1 MRKTTL
7 LCALLATALCG
18 GAQAQGDVTY
28 SLVTTADGLTDGTK
42 YVLKYTGPGSPAN
55 VYVYEETSHTCN
67 DNNGWQGDGWNAT
80 TLLGENYGIVRR
92 QANGT
97 SEAPSFT
104 ADQTQYFFTL
114 EAGENGTFAIK
125 SASDNYVDGRDFT
138 EVVSNKGV
146 PVHTVS
152 STVNKTYFTFTW
164 DSGQSRWN
172 IGNGAASGR
181 NYLNVGGVDDG
192 CVTLWNNTAG
202 NDKGRWQLYA
212 VLENAVTVTVTSQ
225 VDLGNGDVRD
235 YGSETVS
242 TAVGASVAAPTYSY
256 LTLAEGES
264 ETVEVTEDG
273 QTITFTYVQDLPF
286 ETTEGINGTFPADAK
301 WYGVDMHSNQTA
313 TNGGQYT
320 WQYNADD
327 ARLLTP
333 GTPKALSTG
342 LPYDQQF
349 CFAGNIVDGFKIY
362 NRAAGAGMTLESTA
376 NNPTLTANNANNLW
390 KLVKSTVIDGAFCF
404 QQSGGTQYLNH
415 QTENNGALH
424 VAKYWTAPDNGSSCR
439 AFPAAS
445 FSYNYLSNFTT
456 APAGAVGGL
465 TDENA
470 TAQAVEAVAAYEDNK
485 FNSDYFAD
493 ALAAVSAAAGDT
505 VAFVPGAYYRLVNVG
520 LANGTVTYADG
531 AANLTGNITEA
542 EALAE
547 PGTVIRF
554 EPVEGVEGQYHLMVQ
569 GRYFGTTR
577 GSTPVVLTDAA
588 SAPAYTIAK
597 ANAGGRFVIKDV
609 TGGDQAYLNLQ
620 SSSRNVLGW
629 ISGEDASRWY
639 IVPATELTVA
649 LNSAEGSTWAS
660 LYLPFGVNLPEG
672 LKAYT
677 GTRNDEAQTVTLTA
691 IDAVPAETGVILEGS
706 DETYTLTIDDV
717 TADVTDNAFSGTNV
731 QLTDI
736 EKNSYYT
743 LGYGSNGLGLY
754 HPNKTTLRANVAFM
768 QAGAQGVQGYRLML
782 DGTTTGIEGAPTAGA
797 ATDGTWYDLGGRR
810 VTAPT
815 KGVYIQNGRKVVVK

>member
-18 GAQAQGDVTY
+18 GAQAQDDVTY

-42 YVLKYTGPGSPAN
+42 YVLKYIGPGSPIN

-67 DNNGWQGDGWNAT
+67 DNNGWQGHDWNAT
-80 TLLGENYGIVRR
+80 NLLGENYGIVRR

-97 SEAPSFT
+97 SGAPSFT

-114 EAGENGTFAIK
+114 EEGEDGKFAIK
-125 SASDNYVDGRDFT
+125 SASGKYVDGRDFT

-152 STVNKTYFTFTW
+152 STVNQTYFTFTW
-164 DSGQSRWN
+164 DSEHSCWN

-181 NYLNVGGVDDG
+181 NHLNVGGVDDG

-212 VLENAVTVTVTSQ
+212 VLENAVTVTVTSR

-235 YGSETVS
+235 YDSETVS

-256 LTLAEGES
+256 LTLAEGEN
-264 ETVEVTEDG
+264 ETVEVTGDD

-286 ETTEGINGTFPADAK
+286 ETTEGINGNFPADAK

-313 TNGGQYT
+313 SNGGQYT
-320 WQYNADD
+320 WQYNAND

-333 GTPKALSTG
+333 GTAKALATG

-362 NRAAGAGMTLESTA
+362 NRAAGATKTLESTA
-376 NNPTLTANNANNLW
+376 NNPTLTTSNANNLW
-390 KLVKSTVIDGAFCF
+390 KLVKSTAIEGAFWF
-404 QQSGGTQYLNH
+404 QQPGGTQYLNH
-415 QTENNGALH
+415 QTENNGAIH
-424 VAKYWTAPDNGSSCR
+424 VAKYGNADHGSSCR

-493 ALAAVSAAAGDT
+493 ALAAVSAAASDT

-520 LANGTVTYADG
+520 IENGTVTYADG
-531 AANLTGNITEA
+531 AANLTGNITETD
-542 EALAE
+542 ALAE

-554 EPVEGVEGQYHLMVQ
+554 EPVNDQEGQYHLMVQ
-569 GRYFGTTR
+569 GRYLSTTR
-577 GSTPVVLTDAA
+577 GNTNVQLTDATNA
-588 SAPAYTIAK
+588 VAYTIAK
-597 ANAGGRFVIKDV
+597 ANAQGRYVIKDV
-609 TGGDQAYLNLQ
+609 TGGDQAYLNLNNGT
-620 SSSRNVLGW
+620 RNVLGW
-629 ISGEDASRWY
+629 SSNEDASRWY
-639 IVPATELTVA
+639 IVPATSLEVT
-649 LNSAEGSTWAS
+649 LNSTEDATWAS
-660 LYLPFGVNLPEG
+660 LYLPFGVELPKG

-677 GTRNDEAQTVTLTA
+677 GTRNDDEQTVTLTA

-706 DETYTLTIDDV
+706 AETYTLTITDV
-717 TADVTDNAFSGTNV
+717 TAGATDNAFTGTNQ

-736 EKNSYYT
+736 DNTAYYT
-743 LGYGSNGLGLY
+743 LGYGSKGLGLY
-754 HPNKTTLRANVAFM
+754 HPNQTTLRANVAFM
-768 QAGAQGVQGYRLML
+768 LKGAQGVQGYRLDL
-782 DGTTTGIEGAPTAGA
+782 GGTTTGIEGAPAAGA

-810 VTAPT
+810 VTSPT
-815 KGVYIQNGRKVVVK
+815 KGVYVKNGRKVVVR

>member
-42 YVLKYTGPGSPAN
+42 YVLKYTGPGSPAD
-55 VYVYEETSHTCN
+55 VYVYEETSHTCSN
-67 DNNGWQGDGWNAT
+67 NNGWQGSGWDAT
-80 TLLGENYGIVRR
+80 RLLGENYGIVRR

-104 ADQTQYFFTL
+104 AEQTQYFFTL
-114 EAGENGTFAIK
+114 EEGEDGKFAIK
-125 SASDNYVDGRDFT
+125 SASGNYVDGRDFT
-138 EVVSNKGV
+138 EVVSGKGV

-152 STVNKTYFTFTW
+152 STVNQTYFTFTW

-225 VDLGNGDVRD
+225 VKLGNGDVRD
-235 YGSETVS
+235 YDSETVS

-264 ETVEVTEDG
+264 ETVEVTGDD
-273 QTITFTYVQDLPF
+273 QIITFTYVQDLPF
-286 ETTEGINGTFPADAK
+286 ETTEGIGEDFPADAK
-301 WYGVDMHSNQTA
+301 WYGVDMHSNQ
-313 TNGGQYT
+313 NNFT
-320 WQYNADD
+320 WQYNAAD
-327 ARLLTP
+327 ARVLTP
-333 GTPKALSTG
+333 VTAKALAEG

-362 NRAAGAGMTLESTA
+362 NRAAGATMTLESTA
-376 NNPTLTANNANNLW
+376 SNPTLTTGGTNNTW
-390 KLVKSTVIDGAFCF
+390 KLVKSTVIENAFCL
-404 QQSGGTQYLNH
+404 QQPGGTNYLNH
-415 QTENNGALH
+415 QTDGDLH
-424 VAKYWTAPDNGSSCR
+424 VVKYWTAADNGSSCR
-439 AFPAAS
+439 VFPAGS
-445 FSYNYLSNFTT
+445 FSYNYLAPYAN

-465 TDENA
+465 TDDGA
-470 TAQAVEAVAAYEDNK
+470 RGQAVTAAEGYEANK
-485 FNSDYFAD
+485 FNNDWFAS
-493 ALAAVSAAAGDT
+493 ALSAVATAAGDT

-531 AANLTGNITEA
+531 AANLTGNITET

-554 EPVEGVEGQYHLMVQ
+554 EPVEGADGQYRLMVQ
-569 GRYFGTTR
+569 GRYFGNTR
-577 GSTPVVLTDAA
+577 QSANVVLTDAA
-588 SAPAYTIAK
+588 GAPAYTIAK

-609 TGGDQAYLNLQ
+609 TGGDYAYLNLQ

-629 ISGEDASRWY
+629 SSGEDASRWY
-639 IVPATELTVA
+639 IVPATSLEVT
-649 LNSAEGSTWAS
+649 LNSTEDATWAS
-660 LYLPFGVNLPEG
+660 LYLPFGVELPKG

-677 GTRNDEAQTVTLTA
+677 GTRNDDEQTVTLTA

-706 DETYTLTIDDV
+706 DETYTLTITDV
-717 TADVTDNAFSGTNV
+717 TADVTDNAFTGTNQ
-731 QLTDI
+731 QLTYID
-736 EKNSYYT
+736 KTAYYT
-743 LGYGSNGLGLY
+743 LGYGLKGLGLY
-754 HPNKTTLRANVAFM
+754 HPNQTTLRANVAFM
-768 QAGAQGVQGYRLML
+768 LKGAQGVQGYRLDL
-782 DGTTTGIEGAPTAGA
+782 GGTTTGIEGAPAAGA

-810 VTAPT
+810 VTSPT
-815 KGVYIQNGRKVVVK
+815 KGVYVKNGRKVVVR

>member
-28 SLVTTADGLTDGTK
+28 RLVTTADGLTDGTK
-42 YVLKYTGPGSPAN
+42 YVLKYTGPGSPAD
-55 VYVYEETSHTCN
+55 VYVYEETSHTCSN
-67 DNNGWQGDGWNAT
+67 NNGWQGSGWDAT
-80 TLLGENYGIVRR
+80 RLLGENYGIVRR

-104 ADQTQYFFTL
+104 AEQTQYFFTL
-114 EAGENGTFAIK
+114 EEGEDGKFAIK
-125 SASDNYVDGRDFT
+125 SASGNYVDGRDFT
-138 EVVSNKGV
+138 EVVSGKGV

-152 STVNKTYFTFTW
+152 STVNQTYFTFTW

-202 NDKGRWQLYA
+202 NDKGSWQLYA

-225 VDLGNGDVRD
+225 VKLGNGDVRD
-235 YGSETVS
+235 YDSETVS

-264 ETVEVTEDG
+264 ETVEVTGDG

-286 ETTEGINGTFPADAK
+286 ETTEGIGENFPADAK
-301 WYGVDMHSNQTA
+301 WYGVDMHSNQ
-313 TNGGQYT
+313 NSFT
-320 WQYNADD
+320 WQYNAED
-327 ARLLTP
+327 ARVLTP
-333 GTPKALSTG
+333 VTAKALAEG

-349 CFAGNIVDGFKIY
+349 CFAGNIVDGFKVY
-362 NRAAGAGMTLESTA
+362 NRAAGATKTLESTA
-376 NNPTLTANNANNLW
+376 TNPTLTTGGTNNTW
-390 KLVKSTVIDGAFCF
+390 KLVKSTAIENAFCL
-404 QQSGGTQYLNH
+404 QQPGGTNYLNH
-415 QTENNGALH
+415 QTDGDLH
-424 VAKYWTAPDNGSSCR
+424 VVKYWRDADHGSSCR
-439 AFPAAS
+439 VFPAGS
-445 FSYNYLSNFTT
+445 FSYNYMAPYAN

-465 TDENA
+465 TDDGA
-470 TAQAVEAVAAYEDNK
+470 RGQAVTAAEGYEANK
-485 FNSDYFAD
+485 FNSDWFAS
-493 ALAAVSAAAGDT
+493 ALSAVAAAAGDT
-505 VAFVPGAYYRLVNVG
+505 VAFVPGDYYRLVNVG
-520 LANGTVTYADG
+520 IDNGTITYADG
-531 AANLTGNITEA
+531 AANLTGNISDA
-542 EALAE
+542 DALAE

-554 EPVEGVEGQYHLMVQ
+554 EPVEGVEGQYRLMVQ

-609 TGGDQAYLNLQ
+609 TGAEQAYLNLQ

-639 IVPATELTVA
+639 IVPATSLKVT
-649 LNSAEGSTWAS
+649 LNSAEGATWAS
-660 LYLPFGVNLPEG
+660 LYLPFGVELPKG

-691 IDAVPAETGVILEGS
+691 IDAVPAETGVILEGTE
-706 DETYTLTIDDV
+706 DTYTLTITDV
-717 TADVTDNAFSGTNV
+717 TADATDNAFTGTNQ

-736 EKNSYYT
+736 DKTAYYT

-754 HPNKTTLRANVAFM
+754 HPNETTLRANVAFL

-797 ATDGTWYDLGGRR
+797 DKADTWYDLSGRR

>member
-1 MRKTTL
+1 MRKSTL

-18 GAQAQGDVTY
+18 GAQAQSDVTY

-80 TLLGENYGIVRR
+80 NLLGENYGIVRR

-97 SEAPSFT
+97 SEAPAFS
-104 ADQTQYFFTL
+104 AEETQYFFTL
-114 EAGENGTFAIK
+114 EAGENGTFAVK
-125 SASDNYVDGRDFT
+125 AASGNCVDGRDLAQVT
-138 EVVSNKGV
+138 SGKGV

-152 STVNKTYFTFTW
+152 STVNKSFFTFEW
-164 DSGQSRWN
+164 NSSSSRWN
-172 IGNGAASGR
+172 IGNGATSGR
-181 NYLNVGGVDDG
+181 NYLNVGGVDNG
-192 CVTLWNNTAG
+192 CVTMWNSPNG
-202 NDKGRWQLYA
+202 NDKGNWQIYA
-212 VLENAVTVTVTSQ
+212 LMDDAVSVTVTSQ
-225 VDLGNGDVRD
+225 VDLGGGDVRT
-235 YGSETVS
+235 YSTETVTS
-242 TAVGASVAAPTYSY
+242 AVGATVTAPDIAY
-256 LTLAEGES
+256 LTLAEGQPS
-264 ETVEVTEDG
+264 EVEVRENG
-273 QTITFTYVQDLPF
+273 QTITFTYVQNLPF
-286 ETTEGINGTFPADAK
+286 ETTAVANGTFPTDAK

-320 WQYNADD
+320 WQYNAED

-342 LPYDQQF
+342 LPYEQQF
-349 CFAGNIVDGFKIY
+349 CFDGNIVDGFKIY
-362 NRAAGAGMTLESTA
+362 NRAADATMTLESTA

-445 FSYNYLSNFTT
+445 FSYNYLSNITT

-465 TDENA
+465 TKDA
-470 TAQAVEAVAAYEDNK
+470 LAQAKETMAAYEDNK
-485 FNSDYFAD
+485 FNSDYFAE
-493 ALAAVSAAAGDT
+493 ALAGDT

-520 LANGTVTYADG
+520 LENGTVTYADG
-531 AANLTGNITEA
+531 AANLTGNITET

-547 PGTVIRF
+547 PGTVVRF
-554 EPVEGVEGQYHLMVQ
+554 EPVEGADGQYRLMVQ
-569 GRYFGTTR
+569 GRYFGNTR
-577 GSTPVVLTDAA
+577 QSANVVLTDAA
-588 SAPAYTIAK
+588 GAPAYTIAK

-609 TGGDQAYLNLQ
+609 TGGDYAYLNLQ

-629 ISGEDASRWY
+629 SSGEDASRWY
-639 IVPATELTVA
+639 IVPATSLEVT
-649 LNSAEGSTWAS
+649 LNSTEDATWAS
-660 LYLPFGVNLPEG
+660 LYLPFGVELPKG

-677 GTRNDEAQTVTLTA
+677 GTRNDDEQTVTLTA

-706 DETYTLTIDDV
+706 AETYTLTITDV
-717 TADVTDNAFSGTNV
+717 TADVTDNAFTGTNQ
-731 QLTDI
+731 QLTNID
-736 EKNSYYT
+736 KTAYYT
-743 LGYGSNGLGLY
+743 LGYGPKGLGLY
-754 HPNKTTLRANVAFM
+754 HPNETTLRANVAFM
-768 QAGAQGVQGYRLML
+768 LKGAQGVQGYRLDL
-782 DGTTTGIEGAPTAGA
+782 GGTTTGIEGAPAAGA

-810 VTAPT
+810 VTSPT
-815 KGVYIQNGRKVVVK
+815 KGVYVKNGRKVVVR

>member
-28 SLVTTADGLTDGTK
+28 RLVTTADGLTDGTK

-55 VYVYEETSHTCN
+55 VYVYEETSHTCSN
-67 DNNGWQGDGWNAT
+67 NNGWQGDGWNAT
-80 TLLGENYGIVRR
+80 NLLGENYGIVRR

-114 EAGENGTFAIK
+114 EADENGKFAIK
-125 SASDNYVDGRDFT
+125 SASGKYVDGRDFT
-138 EVVSNKGV
+138 EVVSGKGV

-152 STVNKTYFTFTW
+152 STVNQTYFTFTW
-164 DSGQSRWN
+164 DSEHSCWN

-181 NYLNVGGVDDG
+181 NYLNVGGVDGG

-202 NDKGRWQLYA
+202 DDKGRWQLYA

-225 VDLGNGDVRD
+225 VNLGGNDVRT
-235 YGSETVS
+235 YSTETVT
-242 TAVGASVAAPTYSY
+242 TAVGATVTAPDIAY
-256 LTLAEGES
+256 LTLAEGQPS
-264 ETVEVTEDG
+264 EVEVTENG

-286 ETTEGINGTFPADAK
+286 ETTEGINGSFPADAK

-320 WQYNADD
+320 WQYNAED

-342 LPYDQQF
+342 LPYEQQF
-349 CFAGNIVDGFKIY
+349 CFDGNIVDGFKIY

-376 NNPTLTANNANNLW
+376 NNPTLTTSNANNLW

-445 FSYNYLSNFTT
+445 FSYNYLSNITT

-465 TDENA
+465 TKDA
-470 TAQAVEAVAAYEDNK
+470 LAQAKETMAAYEDNK
-485 FNSDYFAD
+485 FNSDYFAE
-493 ALAAVSAAAGDT
+493 ALAGDT

-520 LANGTVTYADG
+520 LENGTVTYADG
-531 AANLTGNITEA
+531 AANLTGNITET

-554 EPVEGVEGQYHLMVQ
+554 EPVEGADGQYRLMVQ
-569 GRYFGTTR
+569 GRYFGNTR
-577 GSTPVVLTDAA
+577 QSANVVLTDAA
-588 SAPAYTIAK
+588 GAPAYTIAK

-609 TGGDQAYLNLQ
+609 TGGDYAYLNLQ

-629 ISGEDASRWY
+629 SSNEDASRWY

-660 LYLPFGVNLPEG
+660 LYLPFGVKLPEG

-677 GTRNDEAQTVTLTA
+677 GTRNDDEQTVTLTA

-706 DETYTLTIDDV
+706 DETYTLTITDV
-717 TADVTDNAFSGTNV
+717 TAGATDNAFSGTNV

-736 EKNSYYT
+736 DKSNYYT
-743 LGYGSNGLGLY
+743 LGYGSYGLGLY
-754 HPNKTTLRANVAFM
+754 HPNEMTLRANVAFM
-768 QAGAQGVQGYRLML
+768 LKGAQGVQGYRLDL
-782 DGTTTGIEGAPTAGA
+782 GGTTTGIEGAPAAGA
-797 ATDGTWYDLGGRR
+797 DKADTWYDLSGRR

>member
-1 MRKTTL
+1 MKRITL
-7 LCALLATALCG
+7 LSALLLFVTATWAAELPSILTGRGTKPGEVQNGMEVVLRCVANNLHDYNFLAG
-18 GAQAQGDVTY
+18 PTVVTEYSEDVVWVLEAVDGETNKFY
-28 SLVTTADGLTDGTK
+28 LKKKNTADNAYIQT
-42 YVLKYTGPGSPAN
+42 PAN
-55 VYVYEETSHTCN
+55 NTNQTKVSLGAKETA
-67 DNNGWQGDGWNAT
+67 GKFEFR
-80 TLLGENYGIVRR
+80 LLTE
-92 QANGT
+92 
-97 SEAPSFT
+97 
-104 ADQTQYFFTL
+104 ADQTKFGSSVKVDDTYDPEYTCKIVVTATNGS
-114 EAGENGTFAIK
+114 EAILRDDGDAAFAAGGSDGGTYAGI
-125 SASDNYVDGRDFT
+125 DGAEWT
-138 EVVSNKGV
+138 I
-146 PVHTVS
+146 
-152 STVNKTYFTFTW
+152 
-164 DSGQSRWN
+164 WN
-172 IGNGAASGR
+172 I
-181 NYLNVGGVDDG
+181 YNVSDLD
-192 CVTLWNNTAG
+192 LH
-202 NDKGRWQLYA
+202 
-212 VLENAVTVTVTSQ
+212 EVTVVCQ
-225 VDLGNGDVRD
+225 VDLGGDVRT
-235 YGSETVS
+235 YSTETLTS
-242 TAVGASVAAPTYSY
+242 AVGATVAAPDITY
-256 LTLAEGES
+256 LTLAEGQPS
-264 ETVEVTEDG
+264 EVEVTENG
-273 QTITFTYVQDLPF
+273 QTITFTYVQNLPF
-286 ETTEGINGTFPADAK
+286 ETTAVADGTFPADAK

-342 LPYDQQF
+342 LPYEQQF
-349 CFAGNIVDGFKIY
+349 CFDGNIVDGFKIY

-376 NNPTLTANNANNLW
+376 NNPTLTTSNANNLW
-390 KLVKSTVIDGAFCF
+390 KLVKSTAIEGAFWF
-404 QQSGGTQYLNH
+404 QQPGGTQYLNH
-415 QTENNGALH
+415 QTENNGAIH
-424 VAKYWTAPDNGSSCR
+424 VAKYGNADHGSSCR

-493 ALAAVSAAAGDT
+493 ALAAVSAAASDT

-520 LANGTVTYADG
+520 IENGTVTYADG
-531 AANLTGNITEA
+531 AANLTGNITETD
-542 EALAE
+542 ALAE

-597 ANAGGRFVIKDV
+597 ANVGGRFVIKDV

-629 ISGEDASRWY
+629 NSGEDASRWY

-660 LYLPFGVNLPEG
+660 LYLPFGVSLPDG

-706 DETYTLTIDDV
+706 EETYTLTITDV
-717 TADVTDNAFSGTNV
+717 TADVAGNAFTGTNQ

-736 EKNSYYT
+736 DKAAYYT

-754 HPNKTTLRANVAFM
+754 HPNETTLRANVAFL

-797 ATDGTWYDLGGRR
+797 DKADTWYDLSGRR

>member
-18 GAQAQGDVTY
+18 GAQAQDDVTY
-28 SLVTTADGLTDGTK
+28 SLVTTADGLTDGAT

-55 VYVYEETSHTCN
+55 VYIYEETPHTCVN
-67 DNNGWQGDGWNAT
+67 NNGWFGSGWDAATILGDNP
-80 TLLGENYGIVRR
+80 GIVRR
-92 QANGT
+92 QGT
-97 SEAPSFT
+97 GT
-104 ADQTQYFFTL
+104 ADAPAFSAEETQYFFTL

-125 SASDNYVDGRDFT
+125 AASGNYVDGRDLT
-138 EVVSNKGV
+138 QVTSEKGV

-152 STVNKTYFTFTW
+152 STVNKSFFTFEW
-164 DSGQSRWN
+164 NSSQSRWN

-181 NYLNVGGVDDG
+181 NYLNVGGVDNG
-192 CVTLWNNTAG
+192 CATMWNSTTG
-202 NDKGRWQLYA
+202 NDKGNWQIYA
-212 VLENAVTVTVTSQ
+212 VMDDAVSVTVTSQ
-225 VDLGNGDVRD
+225 VDLGSGDVRT
-235 YGSETVS
+235 YSTETLTS
-242 TAVGASVAAPTYSY
+242 AVGATVAAPDITY
-256 LTLAEGES
+256 LTLAEGQPS
-264 ETVEVTEDG
+264 EVEVTENG
-273 QTITFTYVQDLPF
+273 QTITFTYVQNLPF
-286 ETTEGINGTFPADAK
+286 ETTAVADGTFPADAK

-342 LPYDQQF
+342 LPYEQQF
-349 CFAGNIVDGFKIY
+349 CFDGNIVDGFKIY

-376 NNPTLTANNANNLW
+376 NNPTLTTSNANNLW
-390 KLVKSTVIDGAFCF
+390 KLVKSTAIEGAFWF
-404 QQSGGTQYLNH
+404 QQPGGTQYLNH
-415 QTENNGALH
+415 QTENNGAIH
-424 VAKYWTAPDNGSSCR
+424 VAKYGNADHGSSCR

-493 ALAAVSAAAGDT
+493 ALAAVSAAASDT

-520 LANGTVTYADG
+520 IENGTVTYADG
-531 AANLTGNITEA
+531 AANLTGNISDA
-542 EALAE
+542 DALAE

-554 EPVEGVEGQYHLMVQ
+554 EPVNDQEGQYHLMVQ
-569 GRYFGTTR
+569 GRYLSTTR
-577 GSTPVVLTDAA
+577 ASVNVQLTDAA
-588 SAPAYTIAK
+588 NAVAYTIAK
-597 ANAGGRFVIKDV
+597 ANAQGRYVIKDV
-609 TGGDQAYLNLQ
+609 TGANQAYLNLNNDT
-620 SSSRNVLGW
+620 RNVLGW
-629 ISGEDASRWY
+629 SSNEDASRWY
-639 IVPATELTVA
+639 IVPATSLEVT
-649 LNSAEGSTWAS
+649 LNSAEGATWAS
-660 LYLPFGVNLPEG
+660 LYLPFGVELPKG

-677 GTRNDEAQTVTLTA
+677 GTRNDAEQTVTLTA

-736 EKNSYYT
+736 EKSSYYT

-754 HPNKTTLRANVAFM
+754 HPNETTLRANVAFM
-768 QAGAQGVQGYRLML
+768 QAGGAQGVQGYRLML
-782 DGTTTGIEGAPTAGA
+782 DGTTTGIEGVTTP
-797 ATDGTWYDLGGRR
+797 ATDKADVWYDLSGRR

-815 KGVYIQNGRKVVVK
+815 KGIYIQNGRKVVVK

>member
-18 GAQAQGDVTY
+18 GAQAQDDVTY

-80 TLLGENYGIVRR
+80 RLLGENYGIVRR

-114 EAGENGTFAIK
+114 EAGGDGKFAIK
-125 SASDNYVDGRDFT
+125 SASGNYVDGRDFT

-192 CVTLWNNTAG
+192 CVTLWNNDAG

-212 VLENAVTVTVTSQ
+212 VLENAVTVTVTSR
-225 VDLGNGDVRD
+225 VNLGNGDVRD
-235 YGSETVS
+235 YDSETVS

-264 ETVEVTEDG
+264 ETVEVTENG

-286 ETTEGINGTFPADAK
+286 ETTAVADGSFPADAK
-301 WYGVDMHSNQTA
+301 WYGVDMHSNQ
-313 TNGGQYT
+313 NNFT
-320 WQYNADD
+320 WQYNAED
-327 ARLLTP
+327 ARVLTP
-333 GTPKALSTG
+333 VTAKALAEG

-362 NRAAGAGMTLESTA
+362 NRAAGATMTLESTA
-376 NNPTLTANNANNLW
+376 TNPTLTTNGTNDAW
-390 KLVKSTVIDGAFCF
+390 KLVESTVITNGFCF
-404 QQSGGTQYLNH
+404 QQPNGTSYLNH
-415 QTENNGALH
+415 QVENDTHLI
-424 VAKYWTAPDNGSSCR
+424 KYGNAADNGSSCR
-439 AFPAAS
+439 VFPAAS
-445 FSYNYLSNFTT
+445 FSYNYLNNFAT
-456 APAGAVGGL
+456 PVGAVGGL
-465 TDENA
+465 TDEDA

-485 FNSDYFAD
+485 FDSDYFAD
-493 ALAAVSAAAGDT
+493 ALTAVSAAAGDT

-542 EALAE
+542 DALAE

-554 EPVEGVEGQYHLMVQ
+554 EPVEGVEGQYRLMVQ
-569 GRYFGTTR
+569 GRYLGTTR
-577 GSTPVVLTDAA
+577 QSTNVALTDADGA
-588 SAPAYTIAK
+588 VAYSIAK
-597 ANAGGRFVIKDV
+597 GNAAGRFVIKDV
-609 TGGDQAYLNLQ
+609 TGGDQAYLNLNNDT
-620 SSSRNVLGW
+620 RNVLGW
-629 ISGEDASRWY
+629 SSNEDASRWY
-639 IVPATELTVA
+639 IVPATSLEVT
-649 LNSAEGSTWAS
+649 LNSAEDATWAS
-660 LYLPFGVNLPEG
+660 LYLPFGVKLPDG

-677 GTRNDEAQTVTLTA
+677 GTRNDAEQTVTLTA

-706 DETYTLTIDDV
+706 AETYTLTIADV
-717 TADVTDNAFSGTNV
+717 TAGATDNAFTGTNQ

-736 EKNSYYT
+736 DKTAYYT
-743 LGYGSNGLGLY
+743 LGYGSKGLGLY
-754 HPNKTTLRANVAFM
+754 HPDQTTLRANVAFM
-768 QAGAQGVQGYRLML
+768 LKGAEGVQGYRLDL
-782 DGTTTGIEGAPTAGA
+782 GGTTTGIEGAPAAGA

-810 VTAPT
+810 VTSPT
-815 KGVYIQNGRKVVVK
+815 KGVYVKNGRKVVVR

>member
-28 SLVTTADGLTDGTK
+28 RLVTTADGLTDGTK
-42 YVLKYTGPGSPAN
+42 YVLKYTGPGSPAD
-55 VYVYEETSHTCN
+55 VYVYEETSHTCSN
-67 DNNGWQGDGWNAT
+67 NNGWQGDGWNAT
-80 TLLGENYGIVRR
+80 NLLGENYGIVRR

-114 EAGENGTFAIK
+114 EEGEDGKFAIK
-125 SASDNYVDGRDFT
+125 SASGNYVDGRDFT
-138 EVVSNKGV
+138 EVVSGKGV

-152 STVNKTYFTFTW
+152 STINQTYFTFTW

-192 CVTLWNNTAG
+192 CVTLWNNAAG

-212 VLENAVTVTVTSQ
+212 VLENAVTVTSR

-235 YGSETVS
+235 YKSETVS
-242 TAVGASVAAPTYSY
+242 TTIGASVAAPTYSY

-264 ETVEVTEDG
+264 ETVEVTENG

-286 ETTEGINGTFPADAK
+286 ETTEGINGNFPADAK
-301 WYGVDMHSNQTA
+301 WYGVDMHSS
-313 TNGGQYT
+313 TNSFT
-320 WQYNADD
+320 WQYNAAD
-327 ARLLTP
+327 ARVLTP
-333 GTPKALSTG
+333 VTAKALAEG

-362 NRAAGAGMTLESTA
+362 NRAAGATMTLESTA
-376 NNPTLTANNANNLW
+376 TNPTLTTSGTNDTW
-390 KLVKSTVIDGAFCF
+390 KLVESTVITNAFCF
-404 QQSGGTQYLNH
+404 QQPNGTSYLNH
-415 QTENNGALH
+415 SSNHDIQ
-424 VAKYWTAPDNGSSCR
+424 YWHAADNGSSCR
-439 AFPAAS
+439 VFPAAS
-445 FSYNYLSNFTT
+445 FSYNYLTPYTT
-456 APAGAVGGL
+456 VPAGAVGDLADEIRSQVETAIDEYETYKFDSDRFASVL
-465 TDENA
+465 T
-470 TAQAVEAVAAYEDNK
+470 AVAEA
-485 FNSDYFAD
+485 
-493 ALAAVSAAAGDT
+493 DT
-505 VAFVPGAYYRLVNVG
+505 VAFEPGAYYRLVNVG
-520 LANGTVTYADG
+520 MKNGTITYADG

-542 EALAE
+542 DALAE

-577 GSTPVVLTDAA
+577 QSANVVLTDAA
-588 SAPAYTIAK
+588 GAPAYTIAK

-609 TGGDQAYLNLQ
+609 TGGDYAYLNLQ

-629 ISGEDASRWY
+629 SSGEDASRWY
-639 IVPATELTVA
+639 IVPATSLEVT
-649 LNSAEGSTWAS
+649 LNSAEGATWAS
-660 LYLPFGVNLPEG
+660 LYLPFGVELPDG

-677 GTRNDEAQTVTLTA
+677 GTRNDAEQTVTLTA

-706 DETYTLTIDDV
+706 DETYTLTITDV
-717 TADVTDNAFSGTNV
+717 TADVTDNAFTGTNQ

-736 EKNSYYT
+736 DKTAYYT

-754 HPNKTTLRANVAFM
+754 HPNETTLRANVAFL

-797 ATDGTWYDLGGRR
+797 DKADTWYDLSGRR

>member
-1 MRKTTL
+1 MRKSTL

-18 GAQAQGDVTY
+18 GAQAQSDVTY

-80 TLLGENYGIVRR
+80 NLLGENYGIVRR

-97 SEAPSFT
+97 SEAPAFS
-104 ADQTQYFFTL
+104 AEETQYFFTL

-125 SASDNYVDGRDFT
+125 AASGNYVDGRDLAQVT
-138 EVVSNKGV
+138 SGKGV

-152 STVNKTYFTFTW
+152 STVNKSFFTFEW
-164 DSGQSRWN
+164 NSSSSRWN
-172 IGNGAASGR
+172 IGNGATSGR
-181 NYLNVGGVDDG
+181 NYLNVGGVDNG
-192 CVTLWNNTAG
+192 CVTMWNSPNG
-202 NDKGRWQLYA
+202 NDKGNWQIYA
-212 VLENAVTVTVTSQ
+212 LMDDAVSVTVTSQ
-225 VDLGNGDVRD
+225 VDLGGGDVRT
-235 YGSETVS
+235 YSTETVTS
-242 TAVGASVAAPTYSY
+242 AVGATVTAPDIAY
-256 LTLAEGES
+256 LTLAEGQPS
-264 ETVEVTEDG
+264 EVEVRENG
-273 QTITFTYVQDLPF
+273 QTITFTYVQNLPF
-286 ETTEGINGTFPADAK
+286 ETTAVANGTFPADAK

-313 TNGGQYT
+313 ANGGQYT

-342 LPYDQQF
+342 LPYEQQF
-349 CFAGNIVDGFKIY
+349 CFDGNIVDGFKIY

-376 NNPTLTANNANNLW
+376 NNPTLTTSNANNLW
-390 KLVKSTVIDGAFCF
+390 KLVKSTAIEGAFWF
-404 QQSGGTQYLNH
+404 QQPGGTQYLNH
-415 QTENNGALH
+415 QTENNGAIH
-424 VAKYWTAPDNGSSCR
+424 VAKYGNADHGSSCR

-493 ALAAVSAAAGDT
+493 ALAAVSAAASDT

-531 AANLTGNITEA
+531 AANLTGNITET

-554 EPVEGVEGQYHLMVQ
+554 EPVEGADGQYRLMVQ
-569 GRYFGTTR
+569 GRYFGNTR
-577 GSTPVVLTDAA
+577 QSANVVLTDAA
-588 SAPAYTIAK
+588 GAPAYTIAK

-609 TGGDQAYLNLQ
+609 TGGDYAYLNLQ

-629 ISGEDASRWY
+629 SSGEDASRWY
-639 IVPATELTVA
+639 IVPATSLEVT
-649 LNSAEGSTWAS
+649 LNSTEDATWAS
-660 LYLPFGVNLPEG
+660 LYLPFGVELPDG

-706 DETYTLTIDDV
+706 DETYTLTITDV

-736 EKNSYYT
+736 DKSSYYT
-743 LGYGSNGLGLY
+743 LGYGSYGLGLY
-754 HPNKTTLRANVAFM
+754 HPNEMTLRANVAFM
-768 QAGAQGVQGYRLML
+768 LKGAQGVQGYRLDL
-782 DGTTTGIEGAPTAGA
+782 GGTTTGIEGAPAAGA

-810 VTAPT
+810 VTSPT
-815 KGVYIQNGRKVVVK
+815 KGVYVKNGRKVVVR

>member
-28 SLVTTADGLTDGTK
+28 RLVTTADGLTDGTK

-55 VYVYEETSHTCN
+55 VYVYEETSHTCSN
-67 DNNGWQGDGWNAT
+67 NNGWQGDGWNAT
-80 TLLGENYGIVRR
+80 NLLGENYGIVRR

-114 EAGENGTFAIK
+114 EADENGKFAIK
-125 SASDNYVDGRDFT
+125 SASGKYVDGRDFT
-138 EVVSNKGV
+138 EVVSGKGV

-152 STVNKTYFTFTW
+152 STVNQTYFTFTW
-164 DSGQSRWN
+164 DSEHSCWN

-181 NYLNVGGVDDG
+181 NYLNVGGVDGG

-202 NDKGRWQLYA
+202 DDKGRWQLYA

-225 VDLGNGDVRD
+225 VNLGGNDVRT
-235 YGSETVS
+235 YSTETVT
-242 TAVGASVAAPTYSY
+242 TAVGATVTAPDIAY
-256 LTLAEGES
+256 LTLAEGQPS
-264 ETVEVTEDG
+264 EVEVTENG

-286 ETTEGINGTFPADAK
+286 ETTEGINGSFPADAK

-320 WQYNADD
+320 WQYNAED

-342 LPYDQQF
+342 LPYEQQF
-349 CFAGNIVDGFKIY
+349 CFDGNIVDGFKIY
-362 NRAAGAGMTLESTA
+362 NRAADATMTLESTA

-445 FSYNYLSNFTT
+445 FSYNYLSNITT

-465 TDENA
+465 TKDA
-470 TAQAVEAVAAYEDNK
+470 LAQAKETMAAYEDNK
-485 FNSDYFAD
+485 FNSDYFAE
-493 ALAAVSAAAGDT
+493 ALAGDT

-520 LANGTVTYADG
+520 LENGTVTYADG
-531 AANLTGNITEA
+531 AANLTGNITET

-547 PGTVIRF
+547 PGTVVRF
-554 EPVEGVEGQYHLMVQ
+554 EPVEGADGQYRLMVQ
-569 GRYFGTTR
+569 GRYFGNTR
-577 GSTPVVLTDAA
+577 QSANVVLTDAA
-588 SAPAYTIAK
+588 GAPAYTIAK

-609 TGGDQAYLNLQ
+609 TGGDYAYLNLQ

-629 ISGEDASRWY
+629 SSGEDASRWY
-639 IVPATELTVA
+639 IVPATSLEVT
-649 LNSAEGSTWAS
+649 LNSTEDATWAS
-660 LYLPFGVNLPEG
+660 LYLPFGVELPKG

-677 GTRNDEAQTVTLTA
+677 GTRNDDEQTVTLTA

-706 DETYTLTIDDV
+706 AETYTLTITDV
-717 TADVTDNAFSGTNV
+717 TADVTDNAFTGTNQ
-731 QLTDI
+731 QLTNID
-736 EKNSYYT
+736 KTAYYT
-743 LGYGSNGLGLY
+743 LGYGPKGLGLY
-754 HPNKTTLRANVAFM
+754 HPNETTLRANVAFM
-768 QAGAQGVQGYRLML
+768 LKGAQGVQGYRLDL
-782 DGTTTGIEGAPTAGA
+782 GGTTTGIEGAPAAGA

-810 VTAPT
+810 VTSPT
-815 KGVYIQNGRKVVVK
+815 KGVYVKNGRKVVVR

>member
-18 GAQAQGDVTY
+18 GAQAQSDVTY

-55 VYVYEETSHTCN
+55 VYIYEEAGHTCV
-67 DNNGWQGDGWNAT
+67 NNNSWQGSGWDAT
-80 TLLGENYGIVRR
+80 RLLGENYGIVRR

-114 EAGENGTFAIK
+114 EADENGKFAIK
-125 SASDNYVDGRDFT
+125 SASGNYVDGRDFT

-152 STVNKTYFTFTW
+152 STVNQTYFTFTW
-164 DSGQSRWN
+164 DSEQSRWN

-181 NYLNVGGVDDG
+181 NHLNVGGVDDG
-192 CVTLWNNTAG
+192 CVTMWSTSG
-202 NDKGRWQLYA
+202 GIGEWQLYA

-225 VDLGNGDVRD
+225 VDLGNGNVRD
-235 YGSETVS
+235 YKSETVS
-242 TAVGASVAAPTYSY
+242 TTIGASVAAPTYSY

-264 ETVEVTEDG
+264 ETVEVTGDG

-286 ETTEGINGTFPADAK
+286 ETTAVTDGSFPADAK

-313 TNGGQYT
+313 SNGGQYT
-320 WQYNADD
+320 WQYNAYD

-342 LPYDQQF
+342 LPYEQQF
-349 CFAGNIVDGFKIY
+349 CFDGNLMDGFKIY
-362 NRAAGAGMTLESTA
+362 NRAAGAGMTLESTEGA
-376 NNPTLTANNANNLW
+376 PTLTANNANNLW
-390 KLVKSTVIDGAFCF
+390 KLVKSTAIDGAFWF
-404 QQSGGTQYLNH
+404 QQPGGTQYLNH
-415 QTENNGALH
+415 QTENNGAIH
-424 VAKYWTAPDNGSSCR
+424 VAKYGNADHGSSCR

-445 FSYNYLSNFTT
+445 FSYNYLNNFAA

-485 FNSDYFAD
+485 FDSDYFAD

-531 AANLTGNITEA
+531 AANLTGNITET

-554 EPVEGVEGQYHLMVQ
+554 EPVNDQEGQYHLMVQ
-569 GRYFGTTR
+569 GRYLSTTR
-577 GSTPVVLTDAA
+577 GNTNVQLTDATNA
-588 SAPAYTIAK
+588 VAYTIAK
-597 ANAGGRFVIKDV
+597 ANAQGRYVIKDV
-609 TGGDQAYLNLQ
+609 TGGDQAYLNLNNGT
-620 SSSRNVLGW
+620 RNVLGW
-629 ISGEDASRWY
+629 SSNEDASRWY
-639 IVPATELTVA
+639 IVPATSLEVT
-649 LNSAEGSTWAS
+649 LNSTEDATWAS
-660 LYLPFGVNLPEG
+660 LYLPFGVELPKG

-677 GTRNDEAQTVTLTA
+677 GTRNDDEQTVTLTA

-706 DETYTLTIDDV
+706 DETYTLTITDV

-736 EKNSYYT
+736 DTNSYYT
-743 LGYGSNGLGLY
+743 LGKGSNGLGLY
-754 HPNKTTLRANVAFM
+754 HPNETTLRANVAFM

-782 DGTTTGIEGAPTAGA
+782 DGTTTGIEGVTTP
-797 ATDGTWYDLGGRR
+797 ATDKADVWYDLSGRR

-815 KGVYIQNGRKVVVK
+815 KGIYIQNGRKVVVK

>member
-7 LCALLATALCG
+7 LCTLLATALCG
-18 GAQAQGDVTY
+18 VAQAQSDLVY
-28 SLVTTADGLTDGTK
+28 SLVTSADGLTDGGT

-55 VYVYEETSHTCN
+55 VYIYEEAGHTCV
-67 DNNGWQGDGWNAT
+67 NNNSWQGSSWDAAAI
-80 TLLGENYGIVRR
+80 LGDNPGIVRR
-92 QANGT
+92 QTTG
-97 SEAPSFT
+97 T
-104 ADQTQYFFTL
+104 ADAPAFGAGETQYFFTL

-125 SASDNYVDGRDFT
+125 AASGNYVDGRDLT
-138 EVVSNKGV
+138 QVVSDKGV

-152 STVNKTYFTFTW
+152 STVSQTFFTFEW
-164 DSGQSRWN
+164 NSSSSRWN
-172 IGNGAASGR
+172 IGNGATSGR
-181 NYLNVGGVDDG
+181 NYLNVGGVDNG
-192 CVTLWNNTAG
+192 CVTMWNNANG
-202 NDKGRWQLYA
+202 NDKGNWQIYA
-212 VLENAVTVTVTSQ
+212 VMDDAVSVTVTSQ
-225 VDLGNGDVRD
+225 VDLGSGDVRT
-235 YGSETVS
+235 YSTETLTS
-242 TAVGASVAAPTYSY
+242 AVGATVAAPDITY
-256 LTLAEGES
+256 LTLAEGQPS
-264 ETVEVTEDG
+264 EVEVTENG
-273 QTITFTYVQDLPF
+273 QTITFTYVQNLPF
-286 ETTEGINGTFPADAK
+286 ETTAVADGTFPADAK

-342 LPYDQQF
+342 LPYEQQF
-349 CFAGNIVDGFKIY
+349 CFDGNIVDGFKIY
-362 NRAAGAGMTLESTA
+362 NRAAGAGRTLESTA
-376 NNPTLTANNANNLW
+376 NNPTLTTSNANNLW

-445 FSYNYLSNFTT
+445 FSYNYLSNITT

-465 TDENA
+465 TKDA
-470 TAQAVEAVAAYEDNK
+470 LAQAKETMAAYEDNK
-485 FNSDYFAD
+485 FNSDYFAE
-493 ALAAVSAAAGDT
+493 ALAGDT

-554 EPVEGVEGQYHLMVQ
+554 EPVEGMEGQYHLMVQ

-639 IVPATELTVA
+639 IVPATSLKVT
-649 LNSAEGSTWAS
+649 LNSAEGATWAS
-660 LYLPFGVNLPEG
+660 LYLPFGVELPDG

-677 GTRNDEAQTVTLTA
+677 GTRNDAEQTVTLTA

-706 DETYTLTIDDV
+706 DETYTLTIIADV

-736 EKNSYYT
+736 DQSGYYT
-743 LGYGSNGLGLY
+743 LGYGTNGLGLY

-782 DGTTTGIEGAPTAGA
+782 DGTTTGIEGVTTP
-797 ATDGTWYDLGGRR
+797 ATDKADVWYDLSGRR

-815 KGVYIQNGRKVVVK
+815 KGIYIQNGRKVVVK

>member
-28 SLVTTADGLTDGTK
+28 SLVTTADGLTDGGT

-55 VYVYEETSHTCN
+55 VYIYEEAGHTCV
-67 DNNGWQGDGWNAT
+67 NNNSWQGSGWDAT
-80 TLLGENYGIVRR
+80 RLLGENYGIVRR

-114 EAGENGTFAIK
+114 EADENGKFAIK
-125 SASDNYVDGRDFT
+125 SASGKYVDGREFT

-152 STVNKTYFTFTW
+152 STVNQTYFTFTW
-164 DSGQSRWN
+164 DSEQSSWN

-192 CVTLWNNTAG
+192 CVTLWNNAAG

-225 VDLGNGDVRD
+225 VKLGNGDVRD
-235 YGSETVS
+235 YDSETVS
-242 TAVGASVAAPTYSY
+242 TTIGASVAAPTYSY

-264 ETVEVTEDG
+264 ETVEVTGDD

-286 ETTEGINGTFPADAK
+286 ETTEGIDENFPADAK
-301 WYGVDMHSNQTA
+301 WYGVDMHSNQ
-313 TNGGQYT
+313 NNFT
-320 WQYNADD
+320 WQYNAAD
-327 ARLLTP
+327 ARVLTP
-333 GTPKALSTG
+333 VTAKALAEG

-362 NRAAGAGMTLESTA
+362 NRAAGATKTLESTA
-376 NNPTLTANNANNLW
+376 TNPTLTANNANNLW
-390 KLVKSTVIDGAFCF
+390 KLVKSTAIEGAFCF

-445 FSYNYLSNFTT
+445 FSYNYLSNITT

-465 TDENA
+465 TKDA
-470 TAQAVEAVAAYEDNK
+470 LAQAKETMAAYEDNK
-485 FNSDYFAD
+485 FNSDYFAE
-493 ALAAVSAAAGDT
+493 ALAGDT

-531 AANLTGNITEA
+531 AANLTGNITET

-554 EPVEGVEGQYHLMVQ
+554 EPVEGADGQYRLMVQ
-569 GRYFGTTR
+569 GRYFGNTR
-577 GSTPVVLTDAA
+577 QSANVVLTDAA
-588 SAPAYTIAK
+588 GAPAYTIAK

-609 TGGDQAYLNLQ
+609 TGGDYAYLNLQ

-629 ISGEDASRWY
+629 SSGEDASRWY
-639 IVPATELTVA
+639 IVPATSLEVT
-649 LNSAEGSTWAS
+649 LNSTEDATWAS
-660 LYLPFGVNLPEG
+660 LYLPFGVELPDG

-677 GTRNDEAQTVTLTA
+677 GTRNDAEQTVTLTA

-706 DETYTLTIDDV
+706 DETYTLIIDDV

-736 EKNSYYT
+736 EKSSYYT
-743 LGYGSNGLGLY
+743 LGNGSNGLGLY
-754 HPNKTTLRANVAFM
+754 HPNETTLRANVAFM
-768 QAGAQGVQGYRLML
+768 LKGAQGVQGYRLDL
-782 DGTTTGIEGAPTAGA
+782 GGTTTGIEGAPAAGA
-797 ATDGTWYDLGGRR
+797 DKADTWYDLSGRR

>member
-28 SLVTTADGLTDGTK
+28 RLVTTADGLTDGTK
-42 YVLKYTGPGSPAN
+42 YVLKYTGPGSPAD
-55 VYVYEETSHTCN
+55 VYVYEETSHTCSN
-67 DNNGWQGDGWNAT
+67 NNGWQGDGWNAT
-80 TLLGENYGIVRR
+80 NLLGENYGIVRR

-114 EAGENGTFAIK
+114 EEGEDGKFAIK
-125 SASDNYVDGRDFT
+125 SASGNYVDGRDFT
-138 EVVSNKGV
+138 EVVSGKGV

-152 STVNKTYFTFTW
+152 STINKTYFTFTW

-225 VDLGNGDVRD
+225 VNLGGNDVRT
-235 YGSETVS
+235 YSTETVT
-242 TAVGASVAAPTYSY
+242 TAVGATVTAPDIAY
-256 LTLAEGES
+256 LTLAEGQPS
-264 ETVEVTEDG
+264 EVEVAENG
-273 QTITFTYVQDLPF
+273 QTITFTYVQNLPF
-286 ETTEGINGTFPADAK
+286 ETTAVANGTFPADAK

-342 LPYDQQF
+342 LPYEQQF
-349 CFAGNIVDGFKIY
+349 CFDGNIVDGFKIY
-362 NRAAGAGMTLESTA
+362 NRAAGPTMTLESTA
-376 NNPTLTANNANNLW
+376 TNPTLTTGGTNNTW
-390 KLVKSTVIDGAFCF
+390 KLVKSTAIEGAFCF
-404 QQSGGTQYLNH
+404 QQPNGTQYLNH
-415 QTENNGALH
+415 QTENSGALH
-424 VAKYWTAPDNGSSCR
+424 VAKYWTDPDNGSSCR

-445 FSYNYLSNFTT
+445 FSYNYLINFAT
-456 APAGAVGGL
+456 PAGAVGGL

-485 FNSDYFAD
+485 FDSDYFAD

-531 AANLTGNITEA
+531 AANLTGNITET

-554 EPVEGVEGQYHLMVQ
+554 EPVEGADGQYRLMVQ
-569 GRYFGTTR
+569 GRYFGNTR
-577 GSTPVVLTDAA
+577 QSANVVLTDAA
-588 SAPAYTIAK
+588 GAPAYTIAK

-609 TGGDQAYLNLQ
+609 TGGDYAYLNLQ

-629 ISGEDASRWY
+629 SSGEDASRWY
-639 IVPATELTVA
+639 IVPATSLEVT
-649 LNSAEGSTWAS
+649 LNSTEDATWAS
-660 LYLPFGVNLPEG
+660 LYLPFGVKLPKG

-677 GTRNDEAQTVTLTA
+677 GTRNDAEQTVTLTA

-706 DETYTLTIDDV
+706 DETYTLTIANV
-717 TADVTDNAFSGTNV
+717 TAGATDNAFSGTNV

-736 EKNSYYT
+736 DKNSYYT
-743 LGYGSNGLGLY
+743 LGKGSNDLVGLY
-754 HPNKTTLRANVAFM
+754 HPNETTLRANVAFM
-768 QAGAQGVQGYRLML
+768 QAGAQGVQGYRLIL
-782 DGTTTGIEGAPTAGA
+782 DGTTTGIEGVTTP
-797 ATDGTWYDLGGRR
+797 ATDKADVWYDLSGRR

-815 KGVYIQNGRKVVVK
+815 KGIYIQNGRKVVVR